1 MGLPVRALAVALLA
15 LLAASPAAGG
25 GPKRWLREA
34 RIAATDLWLE
44 MSDGELRAAIDE
56 LAEQGVNAVDVDF
69 SGEPIARQ
77 VEMVARILGYARGAF
92 PRLRFFVYQAPLEVV
107 SPRVDRDRDGEVD
120 PGRASMFSEHPDW
133 AQRGLGGEPA
143 VVYGADAGAFWVG
156 PEDEDLWL
164 CPNDPQYR
172 QRWADEISRLAAT
185 GVDGIYVDV
194 PFLRGWFDER
204 RGWRWACACS
214 DCAALFRAAHG
225 ADLPTREDWGDP
237 NFRRFVRFRFEQIG
251 NFVAE
256 LRRVVRKANRK
267 TRLIIEHWDG
277 IVDAAEH
284 ACDPALV
291 AGHSDVRCH
300 EWANADG
307 SASGYGPYAWLEDAV
322 RYLYYR
328 GADGRQATWVLAYT
342 DEGDADRMRALA
354 ALQLTAGCNFWETDA
369 PDMAGSVDAEA
380 RSELFAWIGSNSK
393 LYYRKKT
400 ELLAEVGLL
409 HSRDSIVFHDY
420 RRRREPW
427 RCAREFL
434 GLGMMLLQAHVPF
447 RVVTPGDLDSL
458 GGLTTLVLPNVA
470 CMSGAEAQAVEQF
483 VRAGGTVVSTGDTGE
498 FNEEGEARGGSVLT
512 DLFGGGD
519 PGPGVSVRSFGS
531 GTVVVTGRRF
541 GDEFYGYASPARRK
555 PKARAKAEGLLNAF
569 EVQVWSRVPGEPLLT
584 ADADPFT
591 ILLPYG
597 RGASLQVRAF
607 RIDGVDGSGSG
618 TSISVGLR
626 PPSGTPTAAS
636 YLNFLGQGET
646 ALQIGESGG
655 VYSVAAPVALHGVF
669 IFRLE
674 R

>member
-1 MGLPVRALAVALLA
+1 MSLPVRALAAALLA
-15 LLAASPAAGG
+15 LLVASPAAGG
-25 GPKRWLREA
+25 PKSWLREA

-44 MSDGELRAAIDE
+44 MTDKELRAAIDE
-56 LAEQGVNAVDVDF
+56 LAEQGVNTFDIDF
-69 SGEPIARQ
+69 SYLPIERQ
-77 VEMVARILGYARGAF
+77 VEMVERILGYARGAF
-92 PRLRFFVYQAPLEVV
+92 PRMRFFVYQAPLEVV
-107 SPRVDRDRDGEVD
+107 SERVDRDRDGEVD
-120 PGRASMFSEHPDW
+120 PGRTSMFSDHPDW
-133 AQRGLGGEPA
+133 AQQGLGGEPA
-143 VVYGADAGAFWVG
+143 VVYGADAEAFWVG

-164 CPNDPQYR
+164 CPNDPEYR
-172 QRWADEISRLAAT
+172 QRWSDEISRLAAT

-204 RGWRWACACS
+204 RGWHWACACS
-214 DCAALFRAAHG
+214 DCADIYRTRYG
-225 ADLPTREDWGDP
+225 DDLPTREDWGDP
-237 NFRRFVRFRFEQIG
+237 NFRRFVRFRFEQVE

-277 IVDAAEH
+277 LGDSAET
-284 ACDPALV
+284 ACDPALI
-291 AGHSDVRCH
+291 AHHSDVRCH
-300 EWANADG
+300 EWTNADG
-307 SASGYGPYAWLEDAV
+307 SSSDYGSYAWLEDAV

-328 GADGRQATWVLAYT
+328 AVDGRQPTWVLAYT

-369 PDMAGSVDAEA
+369 PDMDGSVDTEA
-380 RSELFAWIGSNSK
+380 RSELFAWIASNSK
-393 LYYRKKT
+393 LYYRKKM

-434 GLGMMLLQAHVPF
+434 GLGIMLLQSHVPF

-470 CMSGAEAQAVEQF
+470 CVSGAEAQAVEDF

-498 FNEEGEARGGSVLT
+498 YDEEGEARGGSVLAG
-512 DLFGGGD
+512 LFGGSD
-519 PGPGVSVRSFGS
+519 PGLGVSVRSFGS

-541 GDEFYGYASPARRK
+541 GDEFYAAASPARRK

-569 EVQVWSRVPGEPLLT
+569 ENQVWSRVPVEPLLT
-584 ADADPFT
+584 TDADPFT
-591 ILLPYG
+591 ILMPYG
-597 RGASLQVRAF
+597 RGASLQVRIF
-607 RIDGVDGSGSG
+607 RIDSIGGGSGS
-618 TSISVGLR
+618 SNVAIGLR
-626 PPSGTPTAAS
+626 PPSGVPTAAS
-636 YLNFLGQGET
+636 YLPFLGQDET

-655 VYSVAAPVALHGVF
+655 VYSVVATVALHGIF
-669 IFRLE
+669 IFRLG